1 MPTDSDNKLW
11 SRLDRLHS
19 SLREARG
26 KLLEMLSANTDE
38 EIRDLRF
45 PIFAF
50 LCDTI
55 YDAAK
60 QWHGYGTNF
69 PFYFWPGY
77 DSIREPGVTHKRTSL
92 QVRIFESEE
101 HERDGWDVECGISPS
116 YDLPADLASE
126 IAEFLDWRKRRIRD
140 WLPKHADL
148 RDKTKFGEIGVSAAR
163 GLLPPEKRDDQVATK
178 LRVLANPASIWFSI
192 LLRRADP
199 HQQEFSDFVP
209 GGTHGWLSQIDGM
222 RGLLVERP
230 SEDTVG
236 DVQNALTSPT
246 FISLRLPS
254 FETLGSALGAHIP
267 KGLERLDRH
276 LENKTPKKHPSWP
289 WCESGADPADDRLR
303 RELYTPWLLSVF
315 RPNREDEIAAITEHL
330 SDQQSEK
337 LAYLKTRLVRLQ
349 ESAAFFEKRFAK
361 IRQQIANH
369 SDYCFWDSLKLDSAF
384 APSFSSSTNVE
395 NISLGSAMLMSGK
408 PLDQDFLTAL
418 RLWIEQIFLLLR
430 QFEAGRSSTEAGE
443 SLGAADLMETW
454 SHELNHEVRAL
465 REDRL
470 LSPTSLSSHFLPT
483 SEPARTSV
491 TEFLRGIGEDGL
503 IAMPKVLVRQHL
515 DYISSWLG
523 RSTGL
528 PKDVEQS
535 AEFGVVVDALCE
547 RAISIAA
554 ARPYIH
560 KEVTS
565 PAGCAEVRG
574 LIEQRQAEIKQA
586 FSIKTDSAITLL
598 RPRDPYSPN
607 LALLAFS
614 RILFACILNAVKH
627 AFAANSTNRKIH
639 LSIVSRADGI
649 GVKLLNSFTRN
660 ERETINASKHSGTAD
675 AILALGMKFGLTR
688 RELKFCVDDGSPS
701 DWRTEFP
708 LSQYYRPTPQVKQS
722 WIRIG

>member
-11 SRLDRLHS
+11 SRLDRLHTD
-19 SLREARG
+19 LREARG

-60 QWHGYGTNF
+60 KWHGYETDF

-116 YDLPADLASE
+116 YDLPADLAPE

-148 RDKTKFGEIGVSAAR
+148 RDKAKFGEIGVSAAR
-163 GLLPPEKRDDQVATK
+163 GLLPPEKGEVQAATK

-209 GGTHGWLSQIDGM
+209 GGTHGWLSQIDDI

-230 SEDTVG
+230 GENANG
-236 DVQNALTSPT
+236 DAQNPLTSPT
-246 FISLRLPS
+246 FISLKLPS
-254 FETLGSALGAHIP
+254 FETLGPALAAHIP
-267 KGLERLDRH
+267 EGLERLDQH
-276 LENKTPKKHPSWP
+276 LKNKTPREHSSWP
-289 WCESGADPADDRLR
+289 WCESGADPADDPLR

-315 RPNREDEIAAITEHL
+315 RPNHGDEIAATTEHL

-337 LAYLKTRLVRLQ
+337 LAYLKKRLVRLQ
-349 ESAAFFEKRFAK
+349 ESAAFFEKRFAR

-369 SDYCFWDSLKLDSAF
+369 SDYSFWDSLKLDTAF

-395 NISLGSAMLMSGK
+395 NISLGSAMLLSGK

-443 SLGAADLMETW
+443 SLGASDLMETW

-470 LSPTSLSSHFLPT
+470 LTPVSVSSHFLPT
-483 SEPARTSV
+483 AEPARTNV
-491 TEFLRGIGEDGL
+491 TEFLRGMGEHGL
-503 IAMPKVLVRQHL
+503 VAIPKVLVRQHL

-528 PKDVEQS
+528 SKDVENS
-535 AEFGVVVDALCE
+535 TDFAVVVNALCK
-547 RAISIAA
+547 RAISVAS

-560 KEVTS
+560 RVVTS
-565 PAGCAEVRG
+565 PAGCAEVNG
-574 LIEQRQAEIKQA
+574 LIEQRQFEINKVFSTDTLAEIMLIPP
-586 FSIKTDSAITLL
+586 SY
-598 RPRDPYSPN
+598 PYPP

-614 RILFACILNAVKH
+614 RLLFACILNAVKH
-627 AFAANSTNRKIH
+627 AFAVNTTNRIIR
-639 LSIVSRADGI
+639 LSIMSSAVGIRVS
-649 GVKLLNSFTRN
+649 LLNSFTRD
-660 ERETINASKHSGTAD
+660 EKGCAFASKHSGTAD

-688 RELKFCVDDGSPS
+688 RELKFCVDDGNPAV
-701 DWRTEFP
+701 WRTEFP
-708 LSQYYRPTPQVKQS
+708 LSRNYHPTPQVKQP
-722 WIRIG
+722 WICIG